1 MALRR
6 DLLKR
11 FIESSRERSLKR
23 PLIRGFSSIS
33 APKLPGFDYEP
44 RPYRGPSA
52 EQILEKRKRFLGPS
66 LFYYYQ
72 KPLNIVEGKM
82 QYLFDENGKRY
93 LDAFAGIVTVSCGHC
108 HPEIVKAIT
117 EQNNLLQHATT
128 IYLHHAIADFA
139 EELASKMPGNLK
151 VVYFVNSGSEA
162 NELAMLMARL
172 YSGNLGMIALRNAYH
187 GGTSGT
193 IGLTALSTWKYSI
206 PQEIAM
212 LFLGFCLTCNMAC
225 KSSIYGTCSVENL
238 KAGSKCGCNGTLTK
252 LLFHLIPSPTNFG
265 TPLPSS
271 PLVLWPVS
279 IPVQRCSSLRL
290 LSVRSP
296 SSSTFPSSHRVLLVR
311 SPSLVSSGVLHFAFS
326 LSGLHLSGEIHH
338 VVNPDPYRGDF
349 GSDAHRYAKDVQDHI
364 NYGTPG
370 KVAGFIAE
378 TIQGVGGAVE
388 LAPGYLKLVYDI
400 VRKAGGVCIADEVQ
414 TGFGRT
420 GSHYWGFETQGV
432 IPDIVTMAKGIGNG
446 LPLGAVV
453 TTPEIANV
461 MAQKIQFNTFG
472 GNPVCSA
479 GGLAVLRV
487 LDKEKRQTHCS
498 DVGSHLIGRL
508 KDLQQRH
515 EIIGDVRGRGLMVG
529 IELVTDRKEKTP
541 AKAETAVLFEKL
553 RELGV
558 LVGKGG
564 LHGNVFRIKPPM
576 CFTRNDA
583 DFLVDALDYAM
594 SKI

>member
-1 MALRR
+1 MALRKN
-6 DLLKR
+6 LMLQPHKAKNLYSLA
-11 FIESSRERSLKR
+11 FRS
-23 PLIRGFSSIS
+23 FSWAPQS
-33 APKLPGFDYEP
+33 AAVEAALELPPFDYTPKQYE
-44 RPYRGPSA
+44 GPLA
-52 EQILEKRKRFLGPS
+52 DQVLAKRKKFLGPS
-66 LFYYYQ
+66 LFHYYQ

-82 QYLFDENGKRY
+82 QYLFDESGKRY

-108 HPEIVKAIT
+108 HPDILDAIV
-117 EQNNLLQHATT
+117 EQSKLLQHSTT
-128 IYLHHAIADFA
+128 IYLHHAIGDFA
-139 EELASKMPGNLK
+139 EALASKMPGNLK
-151 VVYFVNSGSEA
+151 VVYFVNSGTEA

-187 GGTSGT
+187 GGSAGT
-193 IGLTALSTWKYSI
+193 IGLTALNTWKYPI
-206 PQEIAM
+206 PQ
-212 LFLGFCLTCNMAC
+212 
-225 KSSIYGTCSVENL
+225 
-238 KAGSKCGCNGTLTK
+238 
-252 LLFHLIPSPTNFG
+252 
-265 TPLPSS
+265 
-271 PLVLWPVS
+271 
-279 IPVQRCSSLRL
+279 
-290 LSVRSP
+290 
-296 SSSTFPSSHRVLLVR
+296 
-311 SPSLVSSGVLHFAFS
+311 
-326 LSGLHLSGEIHH
+326 GEISH
-338 VVNPDPYRGDF
+338 VINPNPYRGIF
-349 GSDAHRYAKDVQDHI
+349 GSDASCYAKEVQDHI
-364 NYGTPG
+364 DHGTPG

-388 LAPGYLKLVYDI
+388 LAPGYLKLVYDM
-400 VRKAGGVCIADEVQ
+400 VHNAGGVCIADEVQ
-414 TGFGRT
+414 TGFGRA
-420 GSHYWGFETQGV
+420 GSHYWGFGTQGV

-487 LDKEKRQTHCS
+487 LDKEKRQKHCA

-508 KDLQQRH
+508 SNLQQKH

-541 AKAETAVLFEKL
+541 AKVETAVLFEKL

-576 CFTRNDA
+576 CFTKDDA
-583 DFLVDALDYAM
+583 DFLVDALDYSM
-594 SKI
+594 SNL